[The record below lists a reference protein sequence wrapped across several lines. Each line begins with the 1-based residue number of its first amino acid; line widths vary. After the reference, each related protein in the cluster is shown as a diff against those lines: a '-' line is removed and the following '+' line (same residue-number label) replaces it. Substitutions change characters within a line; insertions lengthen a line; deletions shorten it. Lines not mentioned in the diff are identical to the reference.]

1 MHGMLTAHA
10 MATGYPG
17 ANGVASGGTSS
28 MRANRMVA
36 VMVTLLWLVAAAP
49 AFACSCA
56 AGLVRPTSGSTE
68 AEEWRRGEAYRKGL
82 IEQAGDS
89 FRDGREI
96 LVFATVYRQ
105 ELVEDAADPHY
116 GGVRSFLRVEELWS
130 GSFDREAVITIGGAG
145 MAVTS
150 CDWRLHIGD
159 YRPLVLYRIND
170 EIVVLAGHCSQVL
183 ARAIYRQGLLAT
195 VTGRREPLAKYA
207 R

>member
-1 MHGMLTAHA
+1 MPARLLVVATAA
-10 MATGYPG
+10 ILALALAT
-17 ANGVASGGTSS
+17 
-28 MRANRMVA
+28 
-36 VMVTLLWLVAAAP
+36 P
-49 AFACSCA
+49 ALACSCA

-105 ELVEDAADPHY
+105 ELVEDATDPHF

-130 GSFDREAVITIGGAG
+130 GAFAREAVITIGGAG

-183 ARAIYRQGLLAT
+183 ARAIYGQGLLAT